1 MADRDMDFRM
11 ERPGL
16 VAVGQQVTMTESVL
30 KTLSGTMY
38 YYTIND
44 AVAMSNNT
52 PVRLHHLEGRVK
64 AVIDEESVFTV
75 TVNIEDEPESSAG

>member
-1 MADRDMDFRM
+1 MAREMEFRM

-16 VAVGQQVTMTESVL
+16 VKAGDAVTWSESIL

-44 AVAMSNNT
+44 AIAMSNNT
-52 PVRLHHLEGRVK
+52 PERLSKLSGTVKEVRE
-64 AVIDEESVFTV
+64 EESVFTV
-75 TVNIEDEPESSAG
+75 VVSIEG

>member
-16 VAVGQQVTMTESVL
+16 VSEGQHVTMTESVL

-52 PVRLHHLEGRVK
+52 PKRLNHLEGVVK
-64 AVIDEESVFTV
+64 AVIEEESVYTV
-75 TVNIEDEPESSAG
+75 RVTIHDEPGNDE

>member
-1 MADRDMDFRM
+1 MTREMEFRM

-16 VAVGQQVTMTESVL
+16 VKAGDAVTLSESIL

-44 AVAMSNNT
+44 AIAMSNNT
-52 PVRLHHLEGRVK
+52 PERLSKLSGTVKEVRE
-64 AVIDEESVFTV
+64 EESVFTV
-75 TVNIEDEPESSAG
+75 VVSIEG

>member
-1 MADRDMDFRM
+1 MDFRM

-16 VAVGQQVTMTESVL
+16 VEEGQKITLTESVL

-44 AVAMSNNT
+44 AIAMSNNT
-52 PVRLHHLEGRVK
+52 PLRLKKLEGVVTK
-64 AVIDEESVFTV
+64 VEEKESVFTV
-75 TVNIEDEPESSAG
+75 TVRMED

>member
-1 MADRDMDFRM
+1 MAREMEFRM

-16 VAVGQQVTMTESVL
+16 VKAGDAVTLSESIL

-44 AVAMSNNT
+44 AIAMSNKT
-52 PVRLHHLEGRVK
+52 PERLSKLSGTVKEVRE
-64 AVIDEESVFTV
+64 EESVFTV
-75 TVNIEDEPESSAG
+75 VVSIEG

>member
-1 MADRDMDFRM
+1 MAERDMDFRM

-16 VAVGQQVTMTESVL
+16 VEPGQHVTMTESVL

-44 AVAMSNNT
+44 AIAMSNNT
-52 PVRLHHLEGRVK
+52 KKKLHRFDGTVK
-64 AVIDEESVFTV
+64 SIEASESYWTV
-75 TVNIEDEPESSAG
+75 TVEIEE

>member
-1 MADRDMDFRM
+1 MAREMEFRM

-16 VAVGQQVTMTESVL
+16 VKAGDAVTLSESIL

-44 AVAMSNNT
+44 AIAMSNNT
-52 PVRLHHLEGRVK
+52 PERLSKLSGTVKEVRE
-64 AVIDEESVFTV
+64 EESVFTV
-75 TVNIEDEPESSAG
+75 VVSIEG

>member
-1 MADRDMDFRM
+1 MEYRDMDFRM

-16 VAVGQQVTMTESVL
+16 VEEGQKITLTESVL

-44 AVAMSNNT
+44 AIAMSNNT
-52 PVRLHHLEGRVK
+52 PKRLKKLEGVVQK
-64 AVIDEESVFTV
+64 VEEKESV
-75 TVNIEDEPESSAG
+75 

>member
-1 MADRDMDFRM
+1 MAERDMDFRM

-16 VAVGQQVTMTESVL
+16 VDVGQHVTMTESVL

-44 AVAMSNNT
+44 AVAMSNKT
-52 PVRLHHLEGRVK
+52 PKRLQHLEGTEKSV
-64 AVIDEESVFTV
+64 VDEESVYTV
-75 TVNIEDEPESSAG
+75 TVTISGEPAGEK

>member
-1 MADRDMDFRM
+1 MAKEMEFRM

-16 VAVGQQVTMTESVL
+16 VQAGDAVTLSESVL

-52 PVRLHHLEGRVK
+52 PDRLAKLSGTVKEVLE
-64 AVIDEESVFTV
+64 EESVFTV
-75 TVNIEDEPESSAG
+75 VVTIDA